1 MSPAASPSWYD
12 LLGVDPGAGAD
23 EVRAAWKAAIADLD
37 PTDRRF
43 AVYSRAAEVLLD
55 PQRRAAYDAELAAA
69 EPEDEDGLEPG
80 TESESRLGPVAVPA
94 RVDHDGPEPADD
106 LPVRPTATEEQPS
119 DARAGRT
126 VPAWLLAALAV
137 LTAGVLVAVGVIWVK
152 VPSDAAVEQSTRDA
166 EAAAERAVGPILS
179 YDYQHLDE
187 DQQAAD
193 SYLTPDYGKKYD
205 DLFQVVRQNAT
216 RTKTVV
222 KAQVIA
228 SSIVRSGTDRVEV
241 FLFVDQATTNVK
253 DKTPVVYKNQ
263 VRAQMQQVGGQWLV
277 DCLITTP
284 NGHCD

>member
-1 MSPAASPSWYD
+1 VSAPASPSWYD
-12 LLGVDPGAGAD
+12 LLGVDSTAGED

-43 AVYSRAAEVLLD
+43 GVYSRAAEVLLD

-69 EPEDEDGLEPG
+69 EPEPETAAGDQPG
-80 TESESRLGPVAVPA
+80 TRQAA
-94 RVDHDGPEPADD
+94 D
-106 LPVRPTATEEQPS
+106 LPVQPAVAVQRPATTR
-119 DARAGRT
+119 ALAGRT
-126 VPAWLLAALAV
+126 VPAWLLAVVAV

-166 EAAAERAVGPILS
+166 EAAAERSVGPILS

-193 SYLTPDYGKKYD
+193 SYLTPDYRKQYD
-205 DLFQVVRQNAT
+205 DLFQVVKQNAT
-216 RTKTVV
+216 RTQTVV

-241 FLFVDQATTNVK
+241 FLFVDQATSNVK

-263 VRAQMQQVGGQWLV
+263 VRAQMEQVGGQWQV

>member
-1 MSPAASPSWYD
+1 MTPAPTPSWYD
-12 LLGVDPGAGAD
+12 LLGVDPGATEA

-43 AVYSRAAEVLLD
+43 GVYSRAAEVLLD
-55 PQRRAAYDAELAAA
+55 PERRAAYDAELAAA
-69 EPEDEDGLEPG
+69 EPEPDAGLSLEP
-80 TESESRLGPVAVPA
+80 TPTA
-94 RVDHDGPEPADD
+94 PADR
-106 LPVRPTATEEQPS
+106 VPTGPGAAS
-119 DARAGRT
+119 GSARRT
-126 VPAWLLAALAV
+126 VPAWLLAAVAV
-137 LTAGVLVAVGVIWVK
+137 LAAGVLVAVGVIWVK

-179 YDYQHLDE
+179 YDYRHLDE

-193 SYLTPDYGKKYD
+193 SYLTPDYRKQYD
-205 DLFQVVRQNAT
+205 DLFEVVKQNAT

-222 KAQVIA
+222 QAQVIA

-241 FLFVDQATTNVK
+241 FLFVDQPTTNAQT
-253 DKTPVVYKNQ
+253 KTPVVYKNQ
-263 VRAQMQQVGGQWLV
+263 VRAQMEHVGGQWLV